1 MKNVKTLRCVFNW
14 QPNVF
19 LWEICWHIAF
29 LFMLVFFLSVHS
41 IHKSMLGCCFRFIIS
56 GNWNGK
62 GSKSWNVNMKNV
74 NVIPPISETPAIAS
88 YFSFLEFIIR
98 MKHFHFI
105 SFLFFLVDHF
115 FYSTL
120 CFVHIH
126 FSFFLSQNSIWFKI
140 HCKIECE
147 SSKKKTHREKSA
159 LEHMLNLFINERK
172 EKRKKDF
179 RSTTSS
185 WMLDA
190 FEIFYGIKFLMLHSV
205 QDYLAPKKNWLIY
218 TLCGSV
224 FGHK

>member
-88 YFSFLEFIIR
+88 YFSFHEFIIR

-147 SSKKKTHREKSA
+147 SSKKKTHECIRTHAE
-159 LEHMLNLFINERK
+159 FIH
-172 EKRKKDF
+172 KRKKSKKKKRLQINDVELNAWCVWNFLWYTILNVAFRTRLFSTEEELTDIHIVRICF
-179 RSTTSS
+179 RS
-185 WMLDA
+185 
-190 FEIFYGIKFLMLHSV
+190 
-205 QDYLAPKKNWLIY
+205 
-218 TLCGSV
+218 
-224 FGHK
+224 